1 MRRKLTIRHL
11 LHESKTLKFI
21 DVPYFDA
28 IVVRL
33 PEEMDIAFD
42 VTCEEVLK
50 QLKEAGMT
58 KFLNR
63 KIEDILIE
71 DEGRITRCLIRW
83 SFFTGIVGSFAIL
96 AVVTYLAFVTKEMP
110 DLWLT
115 TVLVAIPAGIMWS
128 QAGVLKQENAEGLG
142 RILGHLRPGFLKP
155 GRRSFDDHKEEYYED
170 EYASSKRHRHHV
182 DDVES
187 QVDVPPPPGNKDRM

>member
-1 MRRKLTIRHL
+1 MRRKLTIRRL
-11 LHESKTLKFI
+11 LQESKSLKFI

-28 IVVRL
+28 IVIRL
-33 PEEMDIAFD
+33 PEETDIAYD
-42 VTCEEVLK
+42 ATCEEVLA
-50 QLKEAGMT
+50 QLIEAGMT

-63 KIEDILIE
+63 KIEDILVE

-83 SFFTGIVGSFAIL
+83 SFFTGIVGSFSIL

-155 GRRSFDDHKEEYYED
+155 DRRSVDYHEEEYYQD
-170 EYASSKRHRHHV
+170 EEAIATRRPRRPSHT
-182 DDVES
+182 ES
-187 QVDVPPPPGNKDRM
+187 EQVDVPPPPMTKE